1 MAYEWQG
8 KVTEGEQG
16 DKGEKGPMGTAT
28 EQPTLDIKSVPIKT
42 GKIYFYKD
50 MDSNDI
56 VSTGTVS
63 VISNEGFTTSAPLS
77 KMIMLSI
84 SLPSCEAPTE
94 ENQGAETPFYG
105 YVDRNIDLSGMD
117 IDITNLYRISDNG
130 DGACI
135 FNVVPQSEKGEYGAY
150 KIIAFKLNQNQSH
163 FSTFLNQA
171 HFYPISG

>member
-8 KVTEGEQG
+8 KVTEGKQG
-16 DKGEKGPMGTAT
+16 DKGEKGPMGMAT
-28 EQPTLDIKSVPIKT
+28 KQPTLRINSVPIKT
-42 GKIYFYKD
+42 GKIYFYND
-50 MDSNDI
+50 MNSTDI
-56 VSTGTVS
+56 VSTGAMS
-63 VISNEGFTTSAPLS
+63 LISNEGFTTSAPLS

-105 YVDRNIDLSGMD
+105 YVDRNIDLSGVD
-117 IDITNLYRISDNG
+117 IDNLYRISDDG

-135 FNVVPQSEKGEYGAY
+135 FNVVPQSEKSEYGDY

-163 FSTFLNQA
+163 FSTFLTQA
-171 HFYPISG
+171 HLSPFSG

>member
-8 KVTEGEQG
+8 KVIEGEQGDQGAPG
-16 DKGEKGPMGTAT
+16 DKGEKGTMGIAT
-28 EQPTLDIKSVPIKT
+28 KQPTLKINSVPIKT

-50 MDSNDI
+50 MNSNDI
-56 VSTGTVS
+56 VATGTIS

-84 SLPSCEAPTE
+84 SLPACEAPTE

-105 YVDRNIDLSGMD
+105 YVDQNMDLSGID
-117 IDITNLYRISDNG
+117 IDNVYRISDDG

-135 FNVVPQSEKGEYGAY
+135 FGVVPQSEKSEYGAY
-150 KIIAFKLNQNQSH
+150 KIIAFKLNQNQSQ
-163 FSTFLNQA
+163 FSTFL
-171 HFYPISG
+171 